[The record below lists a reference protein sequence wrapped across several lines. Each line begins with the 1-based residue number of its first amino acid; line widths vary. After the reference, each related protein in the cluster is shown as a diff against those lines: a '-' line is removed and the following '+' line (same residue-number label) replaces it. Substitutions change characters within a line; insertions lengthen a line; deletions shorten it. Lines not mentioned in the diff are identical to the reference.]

1 MLMELFNWLTA
12 AISSAPSIALFAAF
26 IWGILSIILSWVFS
40 PVRHPKIVS
49 FGLTT
54 SDKATVDENS

>member
-1 MLMELFNWLTA
+1 VFTL
-12 AISSAPSIALFAAF
+12 PSKLNLFALRNKEAF
-26 IWGILSIILSWVFS
+26 YVFS